1 MNPSEVEDP
10 SFTIESIGGKKY
22 KVLDKRGYMGPK
34 LPHVVQKSNNRKA
47 PRNDAEPE
55 DAESE
60 SYGMDHANLVTD
72 DIESL
77 VIEDGMCK
85 VSIEVAKI
93 VFKKLSFEIKQL
105 EIDYQCRVV
114 HLPDRDLLEIKSAN
128 RKSVV
133 QVYGELKEAIEE
145 KTLSLPPSH
154 FICFPLANPSVTK
167 KVREFRES
175 LPTNFQEAFL
185 PRDTKLH
192 ATLCVLHLH
201 TKQSIEAAVAAIEKF
216 RLAYDK
222 PEAPMM
228 MTLRGLYSMAED
240 SSKTR
245 VVYSGAGSPSLTGAV
260 NRLATVLFKCL
271 VESEAATWERLRKG
285 HSVGHG
291 NVASVKLHATLINSK
306 YAEKGEPLDAR
317 DLIDNF
323 ANFDFGTSELSE
335 IRLCEISGA
344 SSEDRAFYK
353 TLATVK
359 L

>member
-10 SFTIESIGGKKY
+10 SFTFETIAGKRY
-22 KVLDKRGYMGPK
+22 KVLDKRGFMGPK
-34 LPHVVQKSNNRKA
+34 VPHVVQKSTKRA
-47 PRNDAEPE
+47 TANDIEPE

-77 VIEDGMCK
+77 VIEDGICK

-93 VFKKLSFEIKQL
+93 VVKKLSGEIKQL
-105 EIDYQCRVV
+105 ETDYQCRVV
-114 HLPDRDLLEIKSAN
+114 HFSELDLLEIKSAN
-128 RKSVV
+128 RRSVV
-133 QVYGELKEAIEE
+133 LVYGELKEAIEE
-145 KTLSLPPSH
+145 KTLTLPPSH
-154 FICFPLANPSVTK
+154 FICFPLANPSVVQ

-175 LPTNFQEAFL
+175 LPTNFQDAFL

-201 TKQSIEAAVAAIEKF
+201 TRQSIEAAIAALDKF
-216 RLAYDK
+216 KLLYDK
-222 PEAPMM
+222 PDAPMVM
-228 MTLRGLYSMAED
+228 NLRGLYSMTED

-245 VVYSGAGSPSLTGAV
+245 VVYTGAGSPSLTGAV
-260 NRLATVLFKCL
+260 NRLSSVLFKCL
-271 VESEAATWERLRKG
+271 VEADAATWERLKKG
-285 HSVGHG
+285 RFVGPG
-291 NVASVKLHATLINSK
+291 NSATVKLHATLINSK
-306 YAEKGEPLDAR
+306 YAERAEPLDAR
-317 DLIDNF
+317 ELIDNF

-335 IRLCEISGA
+335 IRLCEISGGQ
-344 SSEDRAFYK
+344 SEDRNFYR